1 MTAPRL
7 QEGRSTLHRRFRK
20 GRLSR
25 QDLPLEKGLKKPETT
40 GVMTNLG
47 FQPNAA

>member
-20 GRLSR
+20 RRLR
-25 QDLPLEKGLKKPETT
+25 RRDLPPEKGLKKPETT
-40 GVMTNLG
+40 GVVTNLG
-47 FQPNAA
+47 